1 MDIKIDAEADIRLQ
15 TAMFNN
21 ARLPA
26 VEHNNVDNLCS
37 VTYNE
42 CACLHDIWLLL
53 LTCRSP
59 APVTSVILLHSF
71 PVHHE
76 RINGGQL
83 KRKHR

>member
-26 VEHNNVDNLCS
+26 VEHNNVNNLCS

-42 CACLHDIWLLL
+42 CACLHDI
-53 LTCRSP
+53 
-59 APVTSVILLHSF
+59 
-71 PVHHE
+71 
-76 RINGGQL
+76 
-83 KRKHR
+83 